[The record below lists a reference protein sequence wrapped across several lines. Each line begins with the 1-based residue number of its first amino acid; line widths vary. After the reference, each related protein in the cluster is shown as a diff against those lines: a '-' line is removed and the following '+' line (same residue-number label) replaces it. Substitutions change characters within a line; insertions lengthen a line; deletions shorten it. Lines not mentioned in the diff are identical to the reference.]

1 MTDCTHPRSRQAN
14 RCRACQLAYLNS
26 PELADRRREGMARHW
41 SNPANVMAA
50 REKIRAV
57 TAATM
62 ADPVKLER
70 KREHGRRQF
79 RDHLSRPD
87 VVAKNQA
94 PEVRKRAGA
103 KASATKLRDIP
114 PAMRDEYKRL
124 IRSKLI
130 PAAEAKQIIL
140 DQFKRQMGAGKATA

>member
-1 MTDCTHPRSRQAN
+1 
-14 RCRACQLAYLNS
+14 
-26 PELADRRREGMARHW
+26 
-41 SNPANVMAA
+41 
-50 REKIRAV
+50 
-57 TAATM
+57 
-62 ADPVKLER
+62 
-70 KREHGRRQF
+70 
-79 RDHLSRPD
+79 
-87 VVAKNQA
+87 VAKCQA